1 MIPSMRPLAA
11 LLLLIV
17 NLSLVLTGGCSGDG
31 KLLIILDRPSEQK
44 LDPLLDDRLARFSLR
59 VNQGGSVNVSES
71 FRTDDLEL
79 TVGDV
84 PLGSPF
90 NLRLAGKTSSG
101 QMLGL
106 GQVFDVNLDSSGSTV
121 QVKFRKPMGYVAGQ
135 PGLFLVDATASSPSG
150 AAPVPPMKGGDLSG
164 VSAVASTPDGSWVLA
179 VAGTKLVALRTK
191 VSKMPESKWAEATIP
206 PGGTFVAVS
215 PDNRY
220 AVICHTATKT
230 ISQVDLNKLAEGKS
244 VVDIKTLS
252 GKPTKAVF
260 AANESSKV
268 RVLLDGV
275 GHLDGCNTKSSLQE
289 VLLGTRMQ
297 PAAPLSLGKPVA
309 DVAVDPRDG
318 ALLLAL
324 PCEDALGRAKGNA
337 APEKIGGAVPRHYDL
352 ALSDQHLVVVG
363 SKFGSPPKG
372 RVVLFDLSR
381 SGFNAQTTKDFS
393 LPPLGVAITSSAS
406 TGAITVMSELT
417 TFTIY
422 DVAVTPGGQRVVALY
437 QARYKS
443 NIGVGSC
450 NYNFDIRALG
460 YLVVDLNVNSYL
472 FSQLTDVFFDQCST
486 CNEPTQSGCEQWFT
500 QGLQSSGG
508 LTNPKFEAKGV
519 TLLFGGS

>member
-1 MIPSMRPLAA
+1 MRPLAA
-11 LLLLIV
+11 CLSLLLMAPLIV
-17 NLSLVLTGGCSGDG
+17 PAQGCSGDG

-59 VNQGGSVNVSES
+59 VNHGGSVNVSES
-71 FRTDDLEL
+71 FRSDANEL

-84 PLGSPF
+84 PVGSTF

-106 GQVFDVNLDSSGSTV
+106 GQVFDVNLDADGSTV

-135 PGLFLVDATASSPSG
+135 PGLFMVDATASSRSK
-150 AAPVPPMKGGDLSG
+150 AAPVPPMKGGDLNG

-191 VSKMPESKWAEATIP
+191 ITKMPESKWAEAKIP

-220 AVICHTATKT
+220 AVICHPATNL
-230 ISQVDLNKLAEGKS
+230 ISQVDLAKLAEGKS
-244 VVDIKTLS
+244 VVSTATLS

-260 AANESSKV
+260 AANESNKV
-268 RVLLDGV
+268 RILLNGV
-275 GHLDGCNTKSSLQE
+275 GHLDGCTSKSSMAE
-289 VLLGTRMQ
+289 VILGHTLR
-297 PAAPLSLGKPVA
+297 PAPPLSLGKPVA

-324 PCEDALGRAKGNA
+324 PCEDALGRAKGGK
-337 APEKIGGAVPRHYDL
+337 APEKIGGNVPRHYDL

-372 RVVLFDLSR
+372 RAVLFDLSR
-381 SGFNAQTTKDFS
+381 GEFSSAQTKDFS
-393 LPPLGVAITSSAS
+393 LPPLGVAITSSGG
-406 TGAITVMSELT
+406 TGAIMVMADLT

-422 DVAVTPGGQRVVALY
+422 DVSVSPGGQRVVALF

-443 NIGVGSC
+443 NISVGGC
-450 NYNFDIRALG
+450 NYNFEIRAMG
-460 YLVVDLNVNSYL
+460 YLIVDLTVDTYL
-472 FSQLTDVFFDQCST
+472 FSQLTDLFFDQCST
-486 CNEPTQSGCEQWFT
+486 CNDPTKAGCESWFT
-500 QGLQSSGG
+500 KGMQQSGG
-508 LTNPKFEAKGV
+508 LTDPEFVPKGAA
-519 TLLFGGS
+519 LLFGGS